1 MNFVYFFDS
10 NDKATRMYS
19 GKPEDYEA
27 MRQEY
32 GSAYY
37 LIADKEIP
45 LRFAKNVD
53 GQVTYVPVEPVLTYQ
68 QKRQLEYPPL
78 GDQLDMI
85 WHSMNNGITPRIEP
99 FYSTI
104 SAVKEKYPKE

>member
-10 NDKATRMYS
+10 DGKATRMYS

-37 LIADKEIP
+37 LTSDKEIP

-53 GQVTYVPVEPVLTYQ
+53 GSVVYVPATAELTYQ
-68 QKRQLEYPPL
+68 QKRQLEYPAL

-85 WHSMNNGITPRIEP
+85 WHSMDDGITPKIEP

-104 SAVKEKYPKE
+104 GAVKTKYPKE

>member
-10 NDKATRMYS
+10 NDQATRMYS

-37 LIADKEIP
+37 LISDQEIP
-45 LRFAKNVD
+45 LLSAKNVD
-53 GQVTYVPVEPVLTYQ
+53 GKVEYVPFVPVLTYQ
-68 QKRQLEYPPL
+68 QKRQQEYPAL

-85 WHSMNNGITPRIEP
+85 WHSMDGGITPKIEP

-104 SAVKEKYPKE
+104 AAVKAKYPKE